1 VAANKKLILLAVSA
15 ALALSVGLAATMWLM
30 QRPNAEAALRPAA
43 EVMRQINRPREVR
56 REICSFEKEIYLSD
70 KKVCL
75 YACSK
80 GEKSRVEGVEKCL
93 KTVEL

>member
-1 VAANKKLILLAVSA
+1 MAANKIQIALAVSA
-15 ALALSVGLAATMWLM
+15 GLIVTIGLAVTIWLT
-30 QRPNAEAALRPAA
+30 QRPGAEAALRPATDI
-43 EVMRQINRPREVR
+43 VRQLNRPRETR

-70 KKVCL
+70 KKICL

-93 KTVEL
+93 KTIEI